1 MSEPTVPPAPTGGD
15 LVKRHRL
22 PTRVW
27 HWVNAVT
34 LLVMLMSGLMIFNA
48 HPRLYWG
55 DYGANYDHAWLKV
68 GSARTGAGA
77 GAAEQGYLELGG
89 RRWDTTGVLGL
100 WTDTEGRTQ
109 RRAVPYWA
117 TIPSTYSLAVGRIWH
132 LAFAWVLAL
141 GLLFYLAWSLVSRHL
156 QRDIHI
162 RGAEWRPSHLWR
174 DIRDHAR
181 LRFPTGAG
189 ALRYSVLQKLAY
201 ACVLFVLLPGMI
213 LTGLAMSP
221 GTDAWA
227 PFIGELFGGRQS
239 ARSVHFLCAFGLVAF
254 FVVHIV
260 MVVLAGPLNELRSI
274 VTGWYRLPR
283 ERER

>member
-1 MSEPTVPPAPTGGD
+1 MTGPGTPSAPVGGD

-22 PTRVW
+22 PTRLW

-55 DYGANYDHAWLKV
+55 DYGANYDHPWLKV
-68 GSARTGAGA
+68 GSARTGAS
-77 GAAEQGYLELGG
+77 EQGYLELAG

-100 WTDTEGRTQ
+100 WTDAEGRTQ

-141 GLLFYLAWSLVSRHL
+141 GLLFYLAWSLLSRHL

-162 RGAEWRPSHLWR
+162 RPAEWRPAHLWH
-174 DIRDHAR
+174 DIREHAR
-181 LRFPTGAG
+181 LRFPTGAA

-201 ACVLFVLLPGMI
+201 ASVLFVLLPGMI

-227 PFIGELFGGRQS
+227 PFIGEVFGGRQS
-239 ARSVHFLCAFGLVAF
+239 ARSVHFLCAFGLVVF
-254 FVVHIV
+254 FFIHIL

-283 ERER
+283 ERGE